1 MAKRSEI
8 TAGLPIVFGLDRV
21 QAAAA
26 IGVSATTF
34 DGMVKNNQMP
44 RPRIINT
51 RRVWDV
57 DEIRTAFKCLPR
69 DGEPAGDTNSWSDF

>member
-1 MAKRSEI
+1 MPRRADVA
-8 TAGLPIVFGLDRV
+8 AGLPIVFGLDRI

-34 DGMVKNNQMP
+34 DHLVGNNLMP
-44 RPRIINT
+44 RPRLINT

-57 DEIRTAFKCLPR
+57 DELRQAFKCLPR
-69 DGEPAGDTNSWSDF
+69 DGDPVGGSNSWSDF

>member
-1 MAKRSEI
+1 MRRADIAKE
-8 TAGLPIVFGLDRV
+8 LPIVFGLDRL

-34 DGMVKNNQMP
+34 DAMVRRNEMP
-44 RPRIINT
+44 QPRVINT

-57 DEIRTAFKCLPR
+57 DELRNAFKCLPR
-69 DGEPAGDTNSWSDF
+69 EGEPAGGSNSWSDF